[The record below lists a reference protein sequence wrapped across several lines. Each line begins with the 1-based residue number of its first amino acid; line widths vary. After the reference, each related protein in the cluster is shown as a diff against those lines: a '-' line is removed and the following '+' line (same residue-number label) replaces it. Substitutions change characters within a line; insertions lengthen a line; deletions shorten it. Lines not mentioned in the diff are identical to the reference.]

1 MGSIMGS
8 VSMQSLAPSRAERLS
23 AFVDG
28 NVPVGVD
35 LDQEVKQ
42 FLSEFSDSD
51 RTLWAEYHLVGDVLK
66 SDDLAADP
74 AADAAFL
81 KRFSAVFGSEPPLL
95 SPVTHVPAAQESGRL
110 AALTRRFLP
119 PLAVAAAAAT
129 LTWILVPQIQGN
141 NAAAPVAAMQTASVD
156 VRASSTQNTGVQ
168 RVAMAA
174 SSGAG
179 ADLASGNTAL
189 ATPAVATSAPD
200 VNMIRDARLDQYLD
214 AHQEFAQRPVPPS
227 APFVRNV
234 SAQEGH

>member
-28 NVPVGVD
+28 NAPLGVE

-51 RTLWAEYHLVGDVLK
+51 RTLWAQYHLVGDILK

-81 KRFSAVFGSEPPLL
+81 TRFSAVFESEPPLL
-95 SPVTHVPAAQESGRL
+95 SPVVHVPVAHESGRL

-119 PLAVAAAAAT
+119 PLAVAAAAAS

-141 NAAAPVAAMQTASVD
+141 SASTPVAAMQTASVE
-156 VRASSTQNTGVQ
+156 VPQNTGVQ

-179 ADLASGNTAL
+179 ADLASGNTVL
-189 ATPAVATSAPD
+189 ANPAAAASAPE

-234 SAQEGH
+234 SAQEGQ

>member
-1 MGSIMGS
+1 MGS

-28 NVPVGVD
+28 NAPVGVD

-51 RTLWAEYHLVGDVLK
+51 RTLWSEYHLVGDVLK

-74 AADAAFL
+74 AADSAFL
-81 KRFSAVFGSEPPLL
+81 KRFSAVFESEPPLL
-95 SPVTHVPAAQESGRL
+95 SPAAHVPVAQAPGRL

-129 LTWILVPQIQGN
+129 LTWVLVPQIQGN
-141 NAAAPVAAMQTASVD
+141 SAASAPVAAMQTASVD
-156 VRASSTQNTGVQ
+156 VRATNAANTGVQ

-179 ADLASGNTAL
+179 ADLSNTAL
-189 ATPAVATSAPD
+189 ANPAAATSAPD

>member
-1 MGSIMGS
+1 MGS

-28 NVPVGVD
+28 NAPVGVD

-51 RTLWAEYHLVGDVLK
+51 RTLWSEYHLVGDVLK

-81 KRFSAVFGSEPPLL
+81 KRFSAVFESEPPLL
-95 SPVTHVPAAQESGRL
+95 SPVVHVPVAQEPGRL

-129 LTWILVPQIQGN
+129 LTWVLVPQIQGN
-141 NAAAPVAAMQTASVD
+141 SAATAPVAAMQTASVD
-156 VRASSTQNTGVQ
+156 VRATNAQNQGVQ

-179 ADLASGNTAL
+179 ADLTLSNTPL
-189 ATPAVATSAPD
+189 ANPAAATSAPD

>member
-1 MGSIMGS
+1 MGS

-28 NVPVGVD
+28 NAPVGVD
-35 LDQEVKQ
+35 LDKEVKQ

-74 AADAAFL
+74 AADTAFL
-81 KRFSAVFGSEPPLL
+81 KRFSAVFESEPPLL
-95 SPVTHVPAAQESGRL
+95 SPVVHVPAAQESGRL

-129 LTWILVPQIQGN
+129 LTWILVPQIQGQGN
-141 NAAAPVAAMQTASVD
+141 SASAPVAAMQTASVD
-156 VRASSTQNTGVQ
+156 VRATNSQNTGVQ

-174 SSGAG
+174 SSGAS
-179 ADLASGNTAL
+179 ADLALGNTAV

-214 AHQEFAQRPVPPS
+214 AHQEFAQRPVPLS

-234 SAQEGH
+234 SAQEGQ